1 VSDPGHD
8 AAGTGLRDGL
18 VLRAANNGPWQQFC
32 PQPDGTLNNA
42 ATGLIV
48 SPNGTGAQLRG
59 TASASTRGGSACT
72 WTGCARL
79 RR

>member
-48 SPNGTGAQLRG
+48 SPNGTGA
-59 TASASTRGGSACT
+59 
-72 WTGCARL
+72 
-79 RR
+79 